1 MAAREFMAPRAL
13 GLLCLGVTVA
23 AVVVASAAA
32 TPPGENGR
40 IAFNRYAK
48 DVRTEHP
55 SRGSIFTIGVDGKG
69 ERRVTRAPVGA
80 SDEQPDWSPDGSR
93 IVFTREYDDKPFE
106 IWSVRP
112 DGSDLRQIDPGCP
125 PGIPS
130 TQICEEVEPAW
141 SPDGKKIAFF
151 NPFGKLKTIRGE
163 EWIEVGAIA
172 VMDVDGS
179 NRRQLTQRRRPTSS
193 EDHEPVWSP
202 DGTRIAFMRWNSTA
216 SPPNGRAIFVVN
228 ADGSGLRQVTPWN
241 LDAGDHPDWSPD
253 GRRILFRSP
262 SSNILRSNIYTVRPD
277 GSGLTQLTRF
287 AGNVEVLSSSY
298 SPDGKWIVISRTGR
312 SRLPDL
318 FIMRSDGSGMR
329 QLTRTASWDSGPDW
343 GAAR

>member
-1 MAAREFMAPRAL
+1 MTARAFIAPRAL
-13 GLLCLGVTVA
+13 GLLCLGVAVA
-23 AVVVASAAA
+23 AALVATAAA
-32 TPPGENGR
+32 TPPGKNGQ
-40 IAFNRYAK
+40 IAFTRYAHG
-48 DVRTEHP
+48 VRGGDP

-80 SDEQPDWSPDGSR
+80 SDVQPDWSPDGSR
-93 IVFTREYDDKPFE
+93 IVFERQFDDKPFE
-106 IWSVRP
+106 IWSVKP

-130 TQICEEVEPAW
+130 SQICEEVEPAW
-141 SPDGKKIAFF
+141 SPNGKQIAFF
-151 NPFGKLKTIRGE
+151 TAFGKLKPVRGE

-172 VMDVDGS
+172 VMDADGS
-179 NRRQLTQRRRPTSS
+179 NRRQLTQRRRPTPS

-202 DGTRIAFMRWNSTA
+202 DGARIAFMRWNSTA
-216 SPPNGRAIFVVN
+216 SPQNGRAIFVVN
-228 ADGSGLRQVTPWN
+228 ADGSGLRQVTPWK

-262 SSNILRSNIYTVRPD
+262 SSNVFRSNIFTIRPD
-277 GSGLTQLTRF
+277 GTGLTQLTRF

-298 SPDGKWIVISRTGR
+298 SPDGSWIVFSRTGTG
-312 SRLPDL
+312 RLPDL
-318 FIMRSDGSGMR
+318 FIMRSDGSRMR
-329 QLTRTASWDSGPDW
+329 QLTRTALWDSAPDW